1 MLSELDGSAIPT
13 DIPCGIILVLC
24 LAALSAH
31 FVFKRYETYNIA
43 IHAGLLFLPP
53 AGCAVLFLN
62 QYRPIDAILISFG
75 TYLSVLVSSILM
87 YRISPFHPLAQYPG
101 PLLNKLSK
109 FRLACVAGSGRQYLY
124 IQKLHERYG
133 DIVRIGPNEVSIR
146 DVSAI
151 LPLMGTKGYRR
162 VLVYWIGRNISPNV
176 NYLVAISDQREHAR
190 RRKPWIRAFSP
201 AALKGYEEITVK
213 RVAQLVNA
221 LASKSDDPDLGKWF
235 SYFTFDVM
243 NDLAY
248 GGGSE
253 MMRDGDTG
261 GSGTCT
267 SLTAHSSS
275 VISLHKFPGSV
286 KEMDKLRTIKR
297 IRDGSLA
304 HDVFYYLNNEDGVES
319 SPPSLDALIC
329 DGNLVIIA
337 GADTT
342 SSVLTNLFFCL
353 LTNRDA
359 YDRLQSEVDTHYP
372 PGEDALD
379 TKYHADMPFLN
390 AVINETL
397 RLYPATPDGSQ
408 RIAEKGSG
416 GRMIGPYFLPENTS
430 ASVHFYS
437 VHRDPRNFSPFTNSF
452 WPDRWLIAAG
462 EDTCAHQI
470 TRKNCVGKNLALQEL
485 RMVVCLA
492 MQKLDMRLSP
502 GWDPKSYEEDE
513 VFWNEDPKALQD
525 SEWAKLS
532 SDFTNRR
539 LTAGK
544 ESALQQGF
552 DEGFADVDGHELGQE
567 DLLREARDIVSQLSN
582 VRFSDIAPP
591 DLEAQRHAREHLES
605 VMEDDNEGMDF
616 EVPEEVAEKRKME
629 KLEDMIAQ
637 MGAGS
642 GGVER
647 QQQDRVWPT
656 PFLAQAAIGCKGA
669 TYAVFLCMSPVTLIF
684 TTASAEDVHDG

>member
-1 MLSELDGSAIPT
+1 MWIL
-13 DIPCGIILVLC
+13 GIIGCTPKSRNDISRIIVIIAHTQPVC
-24 LAALSAH
+24 KTDQNAALSAH
-31 FVFKRYETYNIA
+31 FIFKCYETYSITV
-43 IHAGLLFLPP
+43 HAGLLFLPP

-109 FRLACVAGSGRQYLY
+109 FFMAYIAGSGKQYLY

-151 LPLMGTKGYRR
+151 HPLMGTNGLPKGPHAVGKY
-162 VLVYWIGRNISPNV
+162 VSPNV
-176 NYLVAISDQREHAR
+176 NYLVGIPDQREHAR

-213 RVAQLVNA
+213 RIAQLVNA

-235 SYFTFDVM
+235 GYFTFDVT

-248 GGGSE
+248 GGGPE
-253 MMRDGDTG
+253 MMRDGDTDG
-261 GSGTCT
+261 MLHILDSGFVF
-267 SLTAHSSS
+267 SHILAQIPWLSVYVQYMPIISST
-275 VISLHKFPGSV
+275 INKV

-297 IRDGSLA
+297 IKDGSLA

-329 DGNLVIIA
+329 DGNLVILA

-372 PGEDALD
+372 PGEDALA

-397 RLYPATPDGSQ
+397 RLYPAIPNGSQ

-416 GRMIGPYFLPENTS
+416 GRVVGPYFLPENTS
-430 ASVHFYS
+430 ASIHFYS

-462 EDTCAHQI
+462 EDTSRPPDSEKFVHNCAAFI
-470 TRKNCVGKNLALQEL
+470 PFSYGPENCVGKNLALQEL

-492 MQKLDMRLSP
+492 MQKLDMRLSEGLNP
-502 GWDPKSYEEDE
+502 QSYEEGLLDYF
-513 VFWNEDPKALQD
+513 VLRKQPPLPVVI
-525 SEWAKLS
+525 
-532 SDFTNRR
+532 NRR
-539 LTAGK
+539 
-544 ESALQQGF
+544 
-552 DEGFADVDGHELGQE
+552 
-567 DLLREARDIVSQLSN
+567 
-582 VRFSDIAPP
+582 
-591 DLEAQRHAREHLES
+591 
-605 VMEDDNEGMDF
+605 
-616 EVPEEVAEKRKME
+616 
-629 KLEDMIAQ
+629 
-637 MGAGS
+637 
-642 GGVER
+642 
-647 QQQDRVWPT
+647 
-656 PFLAQAAIGCKGA
+656 
-669 TYAVFLCMSPVTLIF
+669 
-684 TTASAEDVHDG
+684 